1 MRQVF
6 ADTFYWVA
14 LINPADK
21 WSDRVVQ
28 FAESAKDVRIVTT
41 DEVLGEVLAFY
52 SKASQHLR
60 QQAAVLV
67 RAILNDPEIT
77 VVEQTHFSFLKG
89 FDLYENRPDK
99 GYSLTDCVSM
109 IVMQSLGITEVL
121 SHDRH
126 FVQEGFGILFKD
138 VP

>member
-14 LINPADK
+14 LINPADE

-28 FAESAKDVRIVTT
+28 FAESAKNLQIVTT

-52 SKASQHLR
+52 SKASQRLR
-60 QQAAVLV
+60 EQAAVLV
-67 RAILNDPEIT
+67 RGILNDPEIL
-77 VVEQTHFSFLKG
+77 VAEQTHFSFLKG
-89 FDLYENRPDK
+89 LDLYENRPDK
-99 GYSLTDCVSM
+99 GYSLTDCISM
-109 IVMQSLGITEVL
+109 ITMQRLGIIEVL

-138 VP
+138 AP

>member
-14 LINPADK
+14 LINPADE
-21 WSDRVVQ
+21 WSKHVVQ
-28 FAESAKDVRIVTT
+28 FAESVQDIQFVTT

-52 SKASQHLR
+52 SKASSYLR
-60 QQAAVLV
+60 QQAVVLV
-67 RAILNDPEIT
+67 RAILDDPQVT

-89 FDLYENRPDK
+89 LELYENRPDK
-99 GYSLTDCVSM
+99 GYSLTDCISM
-109 IVMQSLGITEVL
+109 IVMQRLGISEVL

-126 FVQEGFGILFKD
+126 FTQEGFVILFKE
-138 VP
+138 VV

>member
-14 LINPADK
+14 LINPADE
-21 WSDRVVQ
+21 WSDRVVR
-28 FAESAKDVRIVTT
+28 FAESTKDIQFVTT
-41 DEVLGEVLAFY
+41 EEVLAEVLAFY
-52 SKASQHLR
+52 SKASQYLR

-67 RAILNDPEIT
+67 RAILDDPDVT
-77 VVEQTHFSFLKG
+77 VIEQSHFSFLKG
-89 FDLYENRPDK
+89 LELYESRPDK

-109 IVMQSLGITEVL
+109 IAMQSLGITEVL

-126 FVQEGFGILFKD
+126 FTQEGFAILFKNA
-138 VP
+138 P